1 MSKKSDLIPIGKNGD
16 FKIFNSIDG
25 LYHHRD
31 GSLEETDGTI
41 LEGANDQSYQ
51 EHKIIPGRL
60 PKIFSQTKKEE
71 RTEYDD
77 EVSYP
82 YGMNKQI

>member
-1 MSKKSDLIPIGKNGD
+1 LIPIGKNGD

-41 LEGANDQSYQ
+41 LEGANNQSYE
-51 EHKIIPGRL
+51 EHHIIPGRL
-60 PKIFSQTKKEE
+60 PKNYSQIKKGKKEE
-71 RTEYDD
+71 KTHYDD

-82 YGMNKQI
+82 YGMFKQKKHP